1 MQILS
6 SEDKNLQGN
15 KTKTVQGT
23 ANGTAGIFS
32 LPENEQTAVCT
43 ARLKRGGER

>member
-6 SEDKNLQGN
+6 SEDKNLQEN
-15 KTKTVQGT
+15 KTKTIQGT
-23 ANGTAGIFS
+23 ASNTAGIFF

-43 ARLKRGGER
+43 ALLKRGGVE